1 MSATSILK
9 KMGYQISNRGIL
21 STARSR
27 LEFIPWHQ
35 VKSISVYT
43 ISTRA
48 MIGCELW
55 KKPKDFEILFEE
67 KQVAVKVFTHLG
79 EKFIQSLD
87 EKV

>member
-1 MSATSILK
+1 MSGFEILK
-9 KMGYQISNRGIL
+9 KMGYQVSNRGIL

-35 VKSISVYT
+35 IKSISVYT
-43 ISTRA
+43 ISHQA

-55 KKPKDFEILFEE
+55 KKQKDFEILFEG
-67 KQVAVKVFTHLG
+67 KQDALKVYTHLG

-87 EKV
+87 NKV